1 MKLTAKQ
8 RWSGL
13 GVALA
18 AAGGLAV
25 FGNDDT
31 LTSAAASAPRLTADT
46 VLKEPIDMTKI
57 TRDAPAAD
65 GIDLFASKSWYM
77 PPAPIAVAPAKPT
90 APPLPFAYLG
100 QMEDKQ
106 GRKVFLVR
114 DDQLIIAKPGEQ
126 LDKKYQLE
134 TVSAER
140 LTFMY
145 LPLGERQTL
154 AIGEK

>member
-18 AAGGLAV
+18 AAVALAI
-25 FGNDDT
+25 FGNDR
-31 LTSAAASAPRLTADT
+31 APTAMAP
-46 VLKEPIDMTKI
+46 VLRPAEGSMLEARVDPAKMA
-57 TRDAPAAD
+57 RDAPAAD

-77 PPAPIAVAPAKPT
+77 PPAPVAVAPAKPT